1 MSIGARMQGRLDRLE
16 LSPDGVARAARLPAD
31 LVLRLLEDRA
41 PLPRGQRLVKL
52 AEALETSVAYLIG
65 LDPDAEVP
73 AEYLQDD
80 QGELG
85 LLAVDENTL
94 LHAYRRLDVSSRAAI
109 LRVLLKM
116 SPEPEELEKKPL
128 QLAPRK

>member
-1 MSIGARMQGRLDRLE
+1 LQGRLDRLE
-16 LSPDGVARAARLPAD
+16 LSSDGVARAAKLPAD

-52 AEALETSVAYLIG
+52 AEVLETSVAYLIG

-94 LHAYRRLDVSSRAAI
+94 LLAYRRLDVSSRAAI

-116 SPEPEELEKKPL
+116 APEPEELEKKPL
-128 QLAPRK
+128 QLAPRR